1 MATQTLQEKIDELRA
16 RINLLEGDRKAYYE
30 NSQWTIKQ
38 NKDAISTLRKDN
50 KLLRKKLSDC
60 LAADEHVINKAFQN
74 RNVERAAM
82 KNKSGPEA
90 IKVQDQKLSD
100 QIKRLNQLKHATAA
114 KQKKVEG
121 LQTMYNSMV
130 KDASEAV
137 ATDAGESED
146 AKKLRNLENR
156 LDKAELK
163 CNEAEQIKKTYLQIK
178 SKLEEEALGF
188 PNQLNTMEAEIK
200 RLRLELKDL
209 KNMHND
215 AQISKEAAQSEL
227 RKHEEAVY
235 ADRKKREIELQEM
248 KKEAEDR
255 KLAHEKIERRIAAR
269 AGSILQDDSQP
280 AQTANNA
287 GSEENAAKILTYE
300 EAFQQIKE
308 ATGVSDITE
317 VVERFEH
324 QGETTSH
331 LEDLQSAAEKQIERL
346 RVDKEK
352 LQADFEDMKYSG
364 EAKLSSGQRMLED
377 FQDHLDKETKRR
389 DDLLD
394 KLSRQSHILFDVK
407 SGVGHLA
414 DKLSHLKAN
423 KGHVPGTQIS
433 KSSDEYV
440 LDQLSTS
447 EEKLLK
453 LLEELDGQDL
463 SDILEQMEEEEY
475 HAQMEGKL
483 PEYNTRV
490 KLPQTQRDNVYDD
503 EDESGDDDGELM
515 TRSNLKKQSQS
526 LIDSKNKRRMPKR
539 KGKKK

>member
-1 MATQTLQEKIDELRA
+1 MATQSLQEKIDELRA

-38 NKDAISTLRKDN
+38 NKDAVSQLRKEN

-60 LAADEHVINKAFQN
+60 LAADEHVINKAFQD

-82 KNKSGPEA
+82 KNKSGPDA
-90 IKVQDQKLSD
+90 IRVQDQKLSD
-100 QIKRLNQLKHATAA
+100 QIKRLNMLRHETAS
-114 KQKKVEG
+114 KQKKVEASM
-121 LQTMYNSMV
+121 TMYNSMV

-146 AKKLRNLENR
+146 AKNLRNLENR

-178 SKLEEEALGF
+178 AKLEEEALGF
-188 PNQLNTMEAEIK
+188 PNQLNSMEGEIK

-209 KNMHND
+209 KSMHND

-235 ADRKKREIELQEM
+235 ADRKKREIELQKM

-269 AGSILQDDSQP
+269 AVSTLQDDSQP
-280 AQTANNA
+280 TQNQANA
-287 GSEENAAKILTYE
+287 GSEENAAKIVTFE

-308 ATGVSDITE
+308 ATGVSDTKE
-317 VVERFEH
+317 VVERFQN
-324 QGETTSH
+324 QGDTTKH
-331 LEDLQSAAEKQIERL
+331 LEELQSDAEKQIGQLKER
-346 RVDKEK
+346 REK
-352 LQADFEDMKYSG
+352 LQTDFEEMKYSG

-377 FQDHLDKETKRR
+377 FESHLGKETGRR
-389 DDLLD
+389 DGLLD
-394 KLSRQSHILFDVK
+394 KFNRQSHILFDVK
-407 SGVGHLA
+407 SGVEHLA
-414 DKLSHLKAN
+414 DKLNHLKAN

-440 LDQLSTS
+440 LDLLSTS

-453 LLEELDGQDL
+453 LLEELDGQNL
-463 SDILEQMEEEEY
+463 TEILDQMEEEEY

-483 PEYNTRV
+483 PQYNTRV

-503 EDESGDDDGELM
+503 DDDSGDDDGDMM
-515 TRSNLKKQSQS
+515 TRTNLKKQSQS